1 MNYPENL
8 NDLSVPIKVINA
20 RSFRETTLEE
30 NLASYEN
37 IEIDFIED
45 VGHFIMMERPSE
57 FNEWLELKI
66 SQKN

>member
-20 RSFRETTLEE
+20 RSFRETMLEE
-30 NLASYEN
+30 NLASYEK
-37 IEIDFIED
+37 IEIDFFED